1 MAILLVQVKG
11 RGRRAFVFVVCE
23 FKERKYS
30 FGLLEFEM
38 TASLQVELSGRQVLS
53 GMLEKEH
60 WIWER

>member
-11 RGRRAFVFVVCE
+11 RGRRAFVFVVFE
-23 FKERKYS
+23 FKESKYS

-38 TASLQVELSGRQVLS
+38 TASFQVELSGRQVFS
-53 GMLEKEH
+53 GMLEEEH